1 MYIYKKGKKIMKKI
15 MHWVLAATLICG
27 IGVFASCSSDND
39 GNTVPEPGANS
50 ELVGQWYSDVSGATY
65 AAWTYGKAW
74 QQTELKADGTGT
86 TSIYYLNNDDAVG
99 RERYSFTYTAK
110 EGVLTMD
117 IAERNTKTTAR
128 YAVSDGKLTMTEGD
142 HQLVMQKM
150 DDAKAKDFDAWS
162 RKDNLVNV
170 PQPARYTVLV
180 YGNAGGN
187 MDMVI
192 ECGFW
197 EKIKPLLKDHNNVR
211 VVCFYKYGMKPTDEK
226 NSYPGKYAD
235 PGDIV
240 WFDLNDTTNLEN
252 IRNGG
257 LQAYGYEKEAQAMK
271 LCDPKTVSAFIQI
284 SSLVCPAEQYVFS
297 IWGHGTGLNPMN
309 DVPGKYEDPA
319 AAPATR
325 GVIADE
331 WNESEELDMYELSTA
346 IRSAG
351 LNRLNTIFFHN
362 CLMGNMETLTELRGL
377 SDYIVA
383 SAHLLS
389 SGGELLTEYVRGLLE
404 KGNTEDAVAQMFE
417 RVHPEWEQSYHDKKK
432 ENGIIK
438 ESWKNGD
445 YKLIRTNKLDAIID
459 DAKRLADRLVAL
471 YPTQK
476 EAIDKATTGVYRFY
490 LPYPDSDYM
499 AYTFVYPFVDLADY
513 ARLLAKETGDAEMAA
528 ISSDLDKAFSEAF
541 VHYVDVS
548 TNEQHL
554 DHYTLSVCLINNKL
568 YTENALT
575 SKVIKNIY
583 SNFRCYFDQGYEQT
597 TFHKLTGWGNWLR
610 TNQQL
615 LWGNPH
621 SDGGGPLK

>member
-1 MYIYKKGKKIMKKI
+1 MNYNTMRKLMQ
-15 MHWVLAATLICG
+15 WVMAATLVCG
-27 IGVFASCSSDND
+27 TSVFNSCSSDND
-39 GNTVPEPGANS
+39 DNPVPESGAS
-50 ELVGQWYSDVSGATY
+50 GELVGQWYSDVSGATY

-99 RERYSFTYTAK
+99 RERYSFTYTAT

-128 YAVSDGKLTMTEGD
+128 YTVSDGKLTLTEGD
-142 HQLVMQKM
+142 HQLAMQKM

-162 RKDNLVNV
+162 RKANLVNV
-170 PQPARYTVLV
+170 PQPARYTVFV
-180 YGNAGGN
+180 YGNAGGT
-187 MDMVI
+187 MDNII
-192 ECGFW
+192 EYGFW
-197 EKIKPLLKDHNNVR
+197 EKIQPLLKDPGNVR

-226 NSYPGKYAD
+226 NSHPGKYAD

-240 WFDLNDTTNLEN
+240 WFELNDTTNLEN

-257 LQAYGYEKEAQAMK
+257 LQAYGYEKEAKAMK

-297 IWGHGTGLNPMN
+297 IWGHGNGLNPMA

-319 AAPATR
+319 AASATR

-417 RVHPEWEQSYHDKKK
+417 RVRPAWDQSYHDI
-432 ENGIIK
+432 EEDNGQIV

-445 YKLIRTNKLDAIID
+445 YKLIRTAKLDAIISA
-459 DAKRLADRLVAL
+459 AKRLADRLLAL
-471 YPTQK
+471 YPTQR
-476 EAIDKATTGVYRFY
+476 EAIDKATKEVYRFNTY
-490 LPYPDSDYM
+490 IQNKQSPEKSIVFTYM
-499 AYTFVYPFVDLADY
+499 FPFFDLADY
-513 ARLLAKETGDAEMAA
+513 AHLLTKETGDAEMAA
-528 ISSDLDKAFSEAF
+528 ISADLDKAFREAF

-554 DHYTLSVCLINNKL
+554 DHYTLSVCLAHDKL
-568 YTENALT
+568 YTVDFINSSSDFLC
-575 SKVIKNIY
+575 N
-583 SNFRCYFDQGYEQT
+583 FDQGYEQT

-615 LWGNPH
+615 LWGNPT

>member
-1 MYIYKKGKKIMKKI
+1 MRKTKKLWM
-15 MHWVLAATLICG
+15 LAAILVIICG
-27 IGVFASCSSDND
+27 TSVFTSCTSDND
-39 GNTVPEPGANS
+39 DNPSPESGANG
-50 ELVGQWYSDVSGATY
+50 ELVGQWYSDVSGATH

-74 QQTELKADGTGT
+74 QQTELKSDGTGVT
-86 TSIYYLNNDDAVG
+86 NIYYLDGDVAVG
-99 RERYSFTYTAK
+99 REHYSFTYTATN
-110 EGVLTMD
+110 GVLTMD

-128 YAVSDGKLTMTEGD
+128 YAVSEGKLLLTEGEG
-142 HQLVMQKM
+142 QTVMQKM
-150 DDAKAKDFDAWS
+150 DDAKAKDFDAWN
-162 RKDNLVNV
+162 RKDSLLNV
-170 PQPARYTVLV
+170 PQPARYTVFV
-180 YGNAGGN
+180 YGNAGGT
-187 MDMVI
+187 MDAII
-192 ECGFW
+192 EYGFW
-197 EKIKPLLKDHNNVR
+197 EKIRPLLTDHNNVR
-211 VVCFYKYGMKPTDEK
+211 VVCFYKYGKDLPPKRRFT
-226 NSYPGKYAD
+226 GKYAD

-257 LQAYGYEKEAQAMK
+257 LQALGYEKEAKAMK

-297 IWGHGTGLNPMN
+297 IWGHGNGLSPMA

-331 WNESEELDMYELSTA
+331 WNKSEELDMYELSAA

-383 SAHLLS
+383 SAHLLVS
-389 SGGELLTEYVRGLLE
+389 EGELLTEYVRGLLE
-404 KGNTEDAVAQMFE
+404 KGNTEDAIAQMFE
-417 RVHPEWEQSYHDKKK
+417 RVNPVWENSYHEFEEQ
-432 ENGIIK
+432 ENGQIV

-445 YKLIRTNKLDAIID
+445 YKLIRTAKLDAIID
-459 DAKRLADRLVAL
+459 AAKRLADRLVAL

-476 EAIDKATTGVYRFY
+476 EAIDTATQKVYRFFTPIMKGIVPPSLY
-490 LPYPDSDYM
+490 DR
-499 AYTFVYPFVDLADY
+499 YTFMNPFFDLADY
-513 ARLLAKETGDAEMAA
+513 AHLLAKETGDAEVAT
-528 ISSDLDKAFSEAF
+528 ISADLDKAFSEAF
-541 VHYVDVS
+541 VHYADIN

-554 DHYTLSVCLINNKL
+554 DHYTLSVCLADNTTYKL
-568 YTENALT
+568 R
-575 SKVIKNIY
+575 IKSDDLPY
-583 SNFRCYFDQGYEQT
+583 VCSFDEGYEQT

-610 TNQQL
+610 TNQHY
-615 LWGNPH
+615 LWGNPT

>member
-1 MYIYKKGKKIMKKI
+1 MKNL
-15 MHWVLAATLICG
+15 MQWVLAATLICG
-27 IGVFASCSSDND
+27 TSVFTSCSSDND
-39 GNTVPEPGANS
+39 DTPVPESGAS
-50 ELVGQWYSDVSGATY
+50 GELVGQWYSDVSGATY

-74 QQTELKADGTGT
+74 QQTEFNADGTGT

-99 RERYSFTYTAK
+99 RERYSFTYTAR

-128 YAVSDGKLTMTEGD
+128 YTVSDGKLTLTEGD
-142 HQLVMQKM
+142 HQLAMQKM

-162 RKDNLVNV
+162 RKAKLVNV

-180 YGNAGGN
+180 YGNAGGT
-187 MDMVI
+187 MDKII
-192 ECGFW
+192 EYGFW
-197 EKIKPLLKDHNNVR
+197 EKIQPLLKDHNNVR
-211 VVCFYKYGMKPTDEK
+211 VVCFYKYGKDLPEDRKPFT
-226 NSYPGKYAD
+226 GKYAE

-240 WFDLNDTTNLEN
+240 WFDLNDTTKLEN

-257 LQAYGYEKEAQAMK
+257 LQAYGYEKEAKAMK

-297 IWGHGTGLNPMN
+297 IWGHGNGLIPMT

-331 WNESEELDMYELSTA
+331 WNKHEELDMYELRAA
-346 IRSAG
+346 IQSAG

-383 SAHLLS
+383 SAHLLES
-389 SGGELLTEYVRGLLE
+389 EGELLTEYVRGLLE
-404 KGNTEDAVAQMFE
+404 KGNTEDAIAQMFE
-417 RVHPEWEQSYHDKKK
+417 RVHPKWEQSYHGIEED
-432 ENGIIK
+432 NGQIV

-445 YKLIRTNKLDAIID
+445 YKLIRTAKLDAIID
-459 DAKRLADRLVAL
+459 AAKRLADRLLAL
-471 YPTQK
+471 YPTQR
-476 EAIDKATTGVYRFY
+476 EAIDKATKEVYRFNTY
-490 LPYPDSDYM
+490 IDNKQSPDKSIGNSYR
-499 AYTFVYPFVDLADY
+499 TPFFDLADY
-513 ARLLAKETGDAEMAA
+513 AHLLTKETGDAEMAA

-541 VHYVDVS
+541 VHYADVS
-548 TNEQHL
+548 TNVQHL
-554 DHYTLSVCLINNKL
+554 DHYTLSVCLTNNDI
-568 YTENALT
+568 YTANFIGFYPNALC
-575 SKVIKNIY
+575 N
-583 SNFRCYFDQGYEQT
+583 FDQGYEQT

-610 TNQQL
+610 TNQHY
-615 LWGNPH
+615 LWGNPT

>member
-1 MYIYKKGKKIMKKI
+1 MKQIMKNL
-15 MHWVLAATLICG
+15 MQWMFAAILVCG
-27 IGVFASCSSDND
+27 TSVFTSCSSDND
-39 GNTVPEPGANS
+39 DTPVPEQGAS
-50 ELVGQWYSDVSGATY
+50 GELVGQWYSDVSGDTY

-86 TSIYYLNNDDAVG
+86 TTIYYLNNDDAVG
-99 RERYSFTYTAK
+99 RERYSFTYTATD
-110 EGVLTMD
+110 GVLTMD

-128 YAVSDGKLTMTEGD
+128 YTVSDGKLTMTEGD
-142 HQLVMQKM
+142 HQLAMQKM
-150 DDAKAKDFDAWS
+150 DDAKAKDFDAWN

-170 PQPARYTVLV
+170 PQPARYTVFV
-180 YGNAGGN
+180 YGNAGGT
-187 MDMVI
+187 MDAII
-192 ECGFW
+192 EYGFW
-197 EKIKPLLKDHNNVR
+197 EKIQPLLKDHNNVR

-240 WFDLNDTTNLEN
+240 WFELNDTTNLEN

-257 LQAYGYEKEAQAMK
+257 LQAYGYEKEAKAMK

-297 IWGHGTGLNPMN
+297 IWGHGNGLIPMT
-309 DVPGKYEDPA
+309 DVPGKYEAPA

-331 WNESEELDMYELSTA
+331 WNKREELDMYELSAA

-383 SAHLLS
+383 SAHLLVS
-389 SGGELLTEYVRGLLE
+389 EGELLTEYVRGLLE
-404 KGNTEDAVAQMFE
+404 KGNTEDAIAQMFE
-417 RVHPEWEQSYHDKKK
+417 RVHPKWENSYHESEEQ
-432 ENGIIK
+432 ENGQIV

-445 YKLIRTNKLDAIID
+445 YKLIRTAKLDAIID
-459 DAKRLADRLVAL
+459 AAKRLADRLVAL

-476 EAIDKATTGVYRFY
+476 EAIDRATQKVYRFFTPIMKGIVPPSLY
-490 LPYPDSDYM
+490 DR
-499 AYTFVYPFVDLADY
+499 YTFMNPFFDLADY
-513 ARLLAKETGDAEMAA
+513 AHLLAKETGDAEVAT
-528 ISSDLDKAFSEAF
+528 ISADLDKAFSEAF

-554 DHYTLSVCLINNKL
+554 DHYTLSVCLADNTTYKL
-568 YTENALT
+568 NLKAADPPYLC
-575 SKVIKNIY
+575 S
-583 SNFRCYFDQGYEQT
+583 FDEGYEQT

-610 TNQQL
+610 TNQHY
-615 LWGNPH
+615 LWGNPT

>member
-1 MYIYKKGKKIMKKI
+1 MKNL
-15 MHWVLAATLICG
+15 MQWVLAATLICG
-27 IGVFASCSSDND
+27 TSVFNSCSSDND
-39 GNTVPEPGANS
+39 DNHVPESGAS
-50 ELVGQWYSDVSGATY
+50 DELVVGQWYSDVSGDTY

-74 QQTELKADGTGT
+74 QQTELKADGTGVT
-86 TSIYYLNNDDAVG
+86 NIYYLNNDDAVG

-128 YAVSDGKLTMTEGD
+128 YTVSDGKLTMTEGD

-150 DDAKAKDFDAWS
+150 DEAKAKDFDAWN

-170 PQPARYTVLV
+170 PQPARYTVFV
-180 YGNAGGN
+180 YGNAGGT
-187 MDMVI
+187 MDAII
-192 ECGFW
+192 EYGFW
-197 EKIKPLLKDHNNVR
+197 EKIQPLLKDHNNVR

-226 NSYPGKYAD
+226 NSYPGKYAE

-257 LQAYGYEKEAQAMK
+257 LQAYGYEKEAKAMK

-297 IWGHGTGLNPMN
+297 IWGHGNGLNPLT

-331 WNESEELDMYELSTA
+331 WNKREELDMYELSTA

-351 LNRLNTIFFHN
+351 LSRLNTIFFHN

-383 SAHLLS
+383 SAHLLVS
-389 SGGELLTEYVRGLLE
+389 EGELLTEYVRGLLE
-404 KGNTEDAVAQMFE
+404 KGNTEDAIAQMFE
-417 RVHPEWEQSYHDKKK
+417 RVHPKWEQSYHGFNDEDDGSKT
-432 ENGIIK
+432 EY
-438 ESWKNGD
+438 WYNGD
-445 YKLIRTNKLDAIID
+445 YKLIRTAKLAAIIGA
-459 DAKRLADRLVAL
+459 AKRLADRLVAL
-471 YPTQK
+471 YPTQR
-476 EAIDKATTGVYRFY
+476 EAIDKATKEVYRFHTMK
-490 LPYPDSDYM
+490 LKELNS
-499 AYTFVYPFVDLADY
+499 AQNSQFTFMNPFVDLADY
-513 ARLLAKETGDAEMAA
+513 VHLLAKETGDAEMAA
-528 ISSDLDKAFSEAF
+528 ISADLDKAFSEAF
-541 VHYVDVS
+541 VHYADIN

-554 DHYTLSVCLINNKL
+554 DHYTLSVCLANNKT
-568 YTENALT
+568 YTDEAATN
-575 SKVIKNIY
+575 KVIQWLVPNY
-583 SNFRCYFDQGYEQT
+583 LCNFDQGYEQT

-615 LWGNPH
+615 LWDNPT
-621 SDGGGPLK
+621 SNGGGPLK

>member
-1 MYIYKKGKKIMKKI
+1 MQ
-15 MHWVLAATLICG
+15 WVLAATLICG
-27 IGVFASCSSDND
+27 TSVFNSCSSDND
-39 GNTVPEPGANS
+39 DNPSPESGANS

-74 QQTELKADGTGT
+74 QQTELKADGTGVT
-86 TSIYYLNNDDAVG
+86 NIYYLDGDVAVG
-99 RERYSFTYTAK
+99 REHYSFTYTATN
-110 EGVLTMD
+110 GLLTMD

-128 YAVSDGKLTMTEGD
+128 YAVSEGKLLLTEGEG
-142 HQLVMQKM
+142 QTVMQKM
-150 DDAKAKDFDAWS
+150 DDAKAKDFDAWN
-162 RKDNLVNV
+162 RKDSLLNV
-170 PQPARYTVLV
+170 PQPARYTVFV
-180 YGNAGGN
+180 YGNAGGT
-187 MDMVI
+187 MDKII
-192 ECGFW
+192 EYGFW
-197 EKIKPLLKDHNNVR
+197 EKIRPLLTDHNNVR
-211 VVCFYKYGMKPTDEK
+211 VVCFYKYGKDLPEDRKPFT
-226 NSYPGKYAD
+226 GKYAE

-240 WFDLNDTTNLEN
+240 WFDLNDTTKLEN

-257 LQAYGYEKEAQAMK
+257 LRALGYEKEAQAMK

-297 IWGHGTGLNPMN
+297 IWGHGNGLSPMA

-331 WNESEELDMYELSTA
+331 WNKSEELDMYELSAA

-383 SAHLLS
+383 SAHLLVS
-389 SGGELLTEYVRGLLE
+389 EGELLTEYVRGLLE
-404 KGNTEDAVAQMFE
+404 KGNTEDAIAQMFE
-417 RVHPEWEQSYHDKKK
+417 RVNPVWENSYHEFEEQ
-432 ENGIIK
+432 ENGQIV

-445 YKLIRTNKLDAIID
+445 YKLIRTAKLDAIID
-459 DAKRLADRLVAL
+459 AAKRLADRLVAL

-476 EAIDKATTGVYRFY
+476 EAIDTATQKVYRFFTPIMKGIVPPSLY
-490 LPYPDSDYM
+490 DR
-499 AYTFVYPFVDLADY
+499 YTFMNPFFDLADY
-513 ARLLAKETGDAEMAA
+513 AHLLAKETGDAEMAA

-541 VHYVDVS
+541 VHYADVS
-548 TNEQHL
+548 TNVQHL
-554 DHYTLSVCLINNKL
+554 DHYTLSVCLANNETYTDDASKSENIKL
-568 YTENALT
+568 IVRHPLCN
-575 SKVIKNIY
+575 
-583 SNFRCYFDQGYEQT
+583 FDQGYEQT

-615 LWGNPH
+615 LWGNPT

>member
-1 MYIYKKGKKIMKKI
+1 MQ
-15 MHWVLAATLICG
+15 WVLAATLICG
-27 IGVFASCSSDND
+27 TSVFNSCSSDND
-39 GNTVPEPGANS
+39 DNPSPESGANG

-99 RERYSFTYTAK
+99 RERYSFTYTATD
-110 EGVLTMD
+110 GVLTMN

-128 YAVSDGKLTMTEGD
+128 YTVSDGKLTLTEGD
-142 HQLVMQKM
+142 HQLAMQKM
-150 DDAKAKDFDAWS
+150 DDAKAKDFDAWN

-170 PQPARYTVLV
+170 PQPARYTVFV
-180 YGNAGGN
+180 YGNAGGT
-187 MDMVI
+187 MDAII
-192 ECGFW
+192 EYGFW
-197 EKIKPLLKDHNNVR
+197 EKIQPLLKDHNNVR
-211 VVCFYKYGMKPTDEK
+211 VVCFYKYGKKPSDEN

-257 LQAYGYEKEAQAMK
+257 LQAYGYEKEAKAMK

-297 IWGHGTGLNPMN
+297 IWGHGNGLNPLA

-331 WNESEELDMYELSTA
+331 WNKREELDMYELSAA

-383 SAHLLS
+383 SAHLLVS
-389 SGGELLTEYVRGLLE
+389 EGELLTEYVRGLLE
-404 KGNTEDAVAQMFE
+404 KGNTEDAIAQMFE
-417 RVHPEWEQSYHDKKK
+417 RVHPTWEQSYHGIEED
-432 ENGIIK
+432 NGQIV

-445 YKLIRTNKLDAIID
+445 YKLIRTAKLDAIIS
-459 DAKRLADRLVAL
+459 ATKRLADRLLAL

-476 EAIDKATTGVYRFY
+476 DAIDSATQKVYRFHTLILNY
-490 LPYPDSDYM
+490 VSPEQRHLLTY
-499 AYTFVYPFVDLADY
+499 VNPFVDLADY
-513 ARLLAKETGDAEMAA
+513 AHWLAKETGDTEMAA
-528 ISSDLDKAFSEAF
+528 ISADLDKAFSEAF
-541 VHYVDVS
+541 VRYADVN

-554 DHYTLSVCLINNKL
+554 DHYTLSICLTNNKF
-568 YTENALT
+568 YTADAAKLPLVEYFAPNHLC
-575 SKVIKNIY
+575 N
-583 SNFRCYFDQGYEQT
+583 FDQGYEQT

-615 LWGNPH
+615 LWGNPT

>member
-1 MYIYKKGKKIMKKI
+1 MQ
-15 MHWVLAATLICG
+15 WVLAATLICG
-27 IGVFASCSSDND
+27 TSVFNSCSSDND
-39 GNTVPEPGANS
+39 DNPVPESGAS
-50 ELVGQWYSDVSGATY
+50 GELVGQWYSDVSGATY

-74 QQTELKADGTGT
+74 QQTELKADGTGVT
-86 TSIYYLNNDDAVG
+86 NIYYLDGDVAVA
-99 RERYSFTYTAK
+99 REHYSFTYTATD
-110 EGVLTMD
+110 GLLTMD

-128 YAVSDGKLTMTEGD
+128 YAVSEDKLLLMEGEG
-142 HQLVMQKM
+142 QTVMQKM
-150 DDAKAKDFDAWS
+150 DEAKAKDFDEWN

-170 PQPARYTVLV
+170 PQPARYTVFV
-180 YGNAGGN
+180 YGNAEGIA
-187 MDMVI
+187 DKVI
-192 ECGFW
+192 EYGFW
-197 EKIKPLLKDHNNVR
+197 EKIQPLLTDHNNVR
-211 VVCFYKYGMKPTDEK
+211 VVCFYKYGKDLPEKKKPFT
-226 NSYPGKYAD
+226 GKYAE

-240 WFDLNDTTNLEN
+240 WFDLNDTTKLEN

-257 LQAYGYEKEAQAMK
+257 LQALGYEKEAQAMK
-271 LCDPKTVSAFIQI
+271 LCDPKTISAFIQI

-297 IWGHGTGLNPMN
+297 IWGHGNGLNPMN

-319 AAPATR
+319 AASATR

-351 LNRLNTIFFHN
+351 LSRLNTIFFHN

-389 SGGELLTEYVRGLLE
+389 SEGELLTEYVRGLLE

-417 RVHPEWEQSYHDKKK
+417 RVNPVWENSYHESEEQ
-432 ENGIIK
+432 ENGQIV

-445 YKLIRTNKLDAIID
+445 YKLIRTAKLDSIID
-459 DAKRLADRLVAL
+459 AAKRLADRLVAL

-476 EAIDKATTGVYRFY
+476 EAIDRATQKVYRFFR
-490 LPYPDSDYM
+490 PYEIRKL
-499 AYTFVYPFVDLADY
+499 TFMNPFFDLADY
-513 ARLLAKETGDAEMAA
+513 AHLLAKETGDAEVAT
-528 ISSDLDKAFSEAF
+528 ISADLDKAFSEAF

-554 DHYTLSVCLINNKL
+554 DHYTLSVCLADNTTYKL
-568 YTENALT
+568 NLKAADSPYLC
-575 SKVIKNIY
+575 S
-583 SNFRCYFDQGYEQT
+583 FDEGYEQT

-610 TNQQL
+610 TNQHY
-615 LWGNPH
+615 LWGNPT
-621 SDGGGPLK
+621 SNGGGPLK